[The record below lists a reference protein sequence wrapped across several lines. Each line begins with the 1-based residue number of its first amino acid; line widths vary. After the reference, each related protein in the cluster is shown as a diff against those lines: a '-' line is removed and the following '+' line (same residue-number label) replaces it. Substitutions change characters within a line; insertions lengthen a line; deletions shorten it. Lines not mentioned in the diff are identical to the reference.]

1 MILVLITPLAFAMAQ
16 LPPSAAAP
24 GVDPA
29 ARGPTVGQP
38 IPPFEAQDQDGR
50 LRQFASLAGPK
61 GLVLVFFR
69 SADW

>member
-1 MILVLITPLAFAMAQ
+1 MILVWITTLAFAMAQ
-16 LPPSAAAP
+16 TPPSAAAP

-29 ARGPTVGQP
+29 ALGPMVGQP
-38 IPPFEAQDQDGR
+38 IPPFEVPDQYGR